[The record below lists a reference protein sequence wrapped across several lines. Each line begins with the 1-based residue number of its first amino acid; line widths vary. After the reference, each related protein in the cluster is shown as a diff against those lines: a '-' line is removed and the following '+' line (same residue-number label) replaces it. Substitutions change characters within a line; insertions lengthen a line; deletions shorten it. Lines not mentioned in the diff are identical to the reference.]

1 MEKKMF
7 NKLNHQY
14 HYLPSFRR
22 NEDIYQSLVV
32 NFMDTVNYLV
42 DDGLIEYNDFIE
54 LGHNSGL
61 QNLLDY
67 SLVFG
72 VYKVRF
78 TKCKCCGIHSRIVF
92 NKEKTIENILFCIEN
107 TKVRWKYDL

>member
-1 MEKKMF
+1 MEKKKF

-22 NEDIYQSLVV
+22 NEDIYNDLTIEFIS
-32 NFMDTVNYLV
+32 TVNYLV
-42 DDGLIEYNDFIE
+42 NDGLIKYEEFIE
-54 LGHNSGL
+54 FGHYSGL
-61 QNLLDY
+61 KNLLDY

-72 VYKVRF
+72 VFKIKF
-78 TKCKCCGIHSRIVF
+78 TKCKCCGVHAKIVF

-107 TKVRWKYDL
+107 SRMR